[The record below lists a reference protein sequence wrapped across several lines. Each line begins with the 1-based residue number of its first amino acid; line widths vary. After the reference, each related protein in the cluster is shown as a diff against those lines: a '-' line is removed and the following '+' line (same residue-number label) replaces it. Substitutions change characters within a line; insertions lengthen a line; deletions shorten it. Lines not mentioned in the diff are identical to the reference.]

1 MRNPFKRRKPSEAH
15 GEPDPA
21 MQTFLASGR
30 IPNPRTAEILMEA
43 DRIAARRER
52 ENSDTTSESFIVGVS
67 HPDIPFIKNGTIP
80 NVTFSEGVYICNGCG
95 ILRTTPPRPIDPTEA
110 NEGICLTC
118 GFPERY

>member
-1 MRNPFKRRKPSEAH
+1 MPNPFKRRKPSEPH
-15 GEPDPA
+15 GEPGPA

-43 DRIAARRER
+43 DRIAARREG

-80 NVTFSEGVYICNGCG
+80 NVTFPEGVYICNGCG
-95 ILRTTPPRPIDPTEA
+95 FLRTTPPRSIDPTEA
-110 NEGICLTC
+110 NKGICLTC
-118 GFPERY
+118 GLPE